1 MIHLVLSVQGIF
13 KAGLPLFFI
22 LTEEKGVSD
31 SAEIRNTGGWVHVG
45 ANNYSR
51 EFTQMSSVIGS
62 LNRGLSGGV
71 TKQGEGLIGLLL
83 MEEVRAKHPIWSH
96 SPRDV
101 SRRWKTEGVG

>member
-1 MIHLVLSVQGIF
+1 MSVQGIF

-31 SAEIRNTGGWVHVG
+31 SAEIRNMGDWVHVG

-51 EFTQMSSVIGS
+51 EFTQMNSVIWF
-62 LNRGLSGGV
+62 LNRTAGRAFAGGGG
-71 TKQGEGLIGLLL
+71 TKQVEGLIGFQL
-83 MEEVRAKHPIWSH
+83 MEEVRARHPIWSL

-101 SRRWKTEGVG
+101 SRRWETKGVG